1 MQKIEIV
8 ITNDAGKTSVISI
21 TERVSDSLSTTRSG
35 DGISGL
41 SLRDARAVSF
51 LCMTTA
57 MHFLPV
63 DMHDPDTL
71 KVVEAY
77 HAIGK
82 GPPVAT
88 PATE

>member
-8 ITNDAGKTSVISI
+8 ITNDAGESSVISI
-21 TERVSDSLSTTRSG
+21 TQRVSASLYETRGS
-35 DGISGL
+35 DGIAGL

-57 MHFLPV
+57 IQFLPV
-63 DMHDPDTL
+63 DMHDPGML

-77 HAIGK
+77 HTIGET
-82 GPPVAT
+82 PPVAT